1 MGRRRGKGHTSV
13 LTLIGLTQDSQAGA
27 VVGARQTLG
36 LAVCF
41 TVPINVCIPQLC
53 GAMMVVSVAVTMH
66 LRRMSC
72 LVPVMR
78 GSRSMRLRITGMA
91 VGVLT
96 MRMFVTVHGVVSMSV
111 II

>member
-53 GAMMVVSVAVTMH
+53 GAMMPVSIAVTMH
-66 LRRMSC
+66 LRRMSR

-78 GSRSMRLRITGMA
+78 GSRSMRLRIMGMA

-96 MRMFVTVHGVVSMSV
+96 MHMFVTVHGVVSMSV

>member
-1 MGRRRGKGHTSV
+1 MGRRRDKSQTSV
-13 LTLIGLTQDSQAGA
+13 LALIGLTQESQAGA

-41 TVPINVCIPQLC
+41 TVPINVCISQLC
-53 GAMMVVSVAVTMH
+53 EAMMVVSLAVTMH
-66 LRRMSC
+66 LRRMSR
-72 LVPVMR
+72 LVPVML
-78 GSRSMRLRITGMA
+78 GSRSMRLRIMGVA

-96 MRMFVTVHGVVSMSV
+96 MRMFVIVHGVVSMSV

>member
-1 MGRRRGKGHTSV
+1 MGRRRGKGQTSV
-13 LTLIGLTQDSQAGA
+13 LALIGLTQESQAGA

-66 LRRMSC
+66 LRRMSR

-78 GSRSMRLRITGMA
+78 GSRSMRLRMA
-91 VGVLT
+91 VG
-96 MRMFVTVHGVVSMSV
+96 VHGVVSMPV

>member
-1 MGRRRGKGHTSV
+1 MGRRRGEGQTSV
-13 LTLIGLTQDSQAGA
+13 LALIGLTQESQAGA
-27 VVGARQTLG
+27 VVDARQTLG

-53 GAMMVVSVAVTMH
+53 GAMMVVKVAVTMH
-66 LRRMSC
+66 PRRMSR
-72 LVPVMR
+72 LVSVMR
-78 GSRSMRLRITGMA
+78 ESRSVRLRIMGMA

-96 MRMFVTVHGVVSMSV
+96 MRMFDTVHGVVSMPV

>member
-41 TVPINVCIPQLC
+41 TVPINVCIPLLC
-53 GAMMVVSVAVTMH
+53 GAMMDVSVAVTMH
-66 LRRMSC
+66 LRRMSR

-78 GSRSMRLRITGMA
+78 GSRSMRLRIMGMA

-96 MRMFVTVHGVVSMSV
+96 MHMFVTMHGVVSMSV

>member
-13 LTLIGLTQDSQAGA
+13 LTPIGLTQDSQAGA

-53 GAMMVVSVAVTMH
+53 GAMMVVSVAVTMR

>member
-41 TVPINVCIPQLC
+41 TVPINVCIPLLC
-53 GAMMVVSVAVTMH
+53 GAMMDVSVAVTMH
-66 LRRMSC
+66 LRRMSR

-78 GSRSMRLRITGMA
+78 GSRSMRLRIMGMA

-96 MRMFVTVHGVVSMSV
+96 MHMFVTMHGVVSMSM

>member
-1 MGRRRGKGHTSV
+1 MGRRRGKGQTSV
-13 LTLIGLTQDSQAGA
+13 LALIGLTQESQAGA

-66 LRRMSC
+66 LRRMSR

-78 GSRSMRLRITGMA
+78 GSRSMRLRMA
-91 VGVLT
+91 VGVN
-96 MRMFVTVHGVVSMSV
+96 GVVSMPV
-111 II
+111 LI

>member
-1 MGRRRGKGHTSV
+1 M
-13 LTLIGLTQDSQAGA
+13 
-27 VVGARQTLG
+27 VGARQTLG
-36 LAVCF
+36 LAVFF

-78 GSRSMRLRITGMA
+78 GSRSMRLRITEMA

-96 MRMFVTVHGVVSMSV
+96 MRMFVTVHGAVSMSV